1 MQIQLIRH
9 ATLRVT
15 MGGRTLLV
23 DPMLSDKEA
32 MDPVANASND
42 RRIPLVPLPFSPA
55 EILKDV
61 QAVLVTHTHRDH
73 WDDAATAAIPKSMPI
88 LCQPPDEKKFQ
99 QFGYTDVRAIAAVMD
114 FEDLQITRTDGQHG
128 TGEIGRQMAPVS
140 GFVIRTDNEPALYI
154 AGDTIFC
161 PEVEMAL
168 GRYQP
173 QVVVV
178 NAGAAQFK
186 TGGPIT
192 MNSLD
197 VAKTAKMAP
206 AARIIAVHMDTI
218 NHCLL
223 TREMLEREMKN
234 FHLQERIAIPQ
245 DGETL
250 ELR

>member
-9 ATLRVT
+9 ATLRIT
-15 MGGRTLLV
+15 MGGHTLLV
-23 DPMLSDKEA
+23 DPMLSDKDA
-32 MDPVANASND
+32 MDTIANASD
-42 RRIPLVPLPFSPA
+42 SRRIPLVPLPFSPA

-88 LCQPPDEKKFQ
+88 LCQPPNEAKFQ
-99 QFGYTDVRAIAAVMD
+99 KLGYTDVRAIAGVMD
-114 FEDLQITRTDGQHG
+114 FEELGITRTGGQHG
-128 TGEIGRQMAPVS
+128 TGEIGREMAPVS

-154 AGDTIFC
+154 AGDTIYC
-161 PEVEMAL
+161 PEVETAL

-186 TGGPIT
+186 TGDPIT
-192 MNSLD
+192 MSALD
-197 VAKTAKMAP
+197 VAKTAKIAP
-206 AARIIAVHMDTI
+206 SARIIAVHMDTI

-234 FHLQERIAIPQ
+234 FHLLERVAIPK